1 MVDGTTAY
9 TLTFNNTNAGSSDI
23 CGNPT
28 PVADTVNTNFNDAI
42 IPVSFTVSHTSPLLS
57 LKIITNL
64 VGDGGSWGFREFN
77 LSILACD

>member
-1 MVDGTTAY
+1 MVDGTTAH
-9 TLTFNNTNAGSSDI
+9 TMTFDNTNAGSSDI

-42 IPVSFTVSHTSPLLS
+42 IPVSFTVLHTSSSLS

-64 VGDGGSWGFREFN
+64 VSDSGSWGFREFN
-77 LSILACD
+77 FSILACD